1 MYISYIYVYN
11 MYINIYICMYIYIY
25 IIYIYIL
32 YIYIYVFSNA
42 DASLQDEMNLLRNE
56 SVTALRWFTSD
67 TAHLFVPP
75 SNICGEA
82 S

>member
-1 MYISYIYVYN
+1 M
-11 MYINIYICMYIYIY
+11 
-25 IIYIYIL
+25 
-32 YIYIYVFSNA
+32 YVFSNA

>member
-1 MYISYIYVYN
+1 MYVHIYIY
-11 MYINIYICMYIYIY
+11 YIYIY
-25 IIYIYIL
+25 

>member
-1 MYISYIYVYN
+1 MYVHIYV
-11 MYINIYICMYIYIY
+11 Y
-25 IIYIYIL
+25 IIYIYII